1 MFDLKGRNLLYRIV
15 MFRLRGA
22 TYSLLFPEV
31 SMPFGRGESRD
42 GAIFGVVIVIQTMP
56 EFMRGE
62 ITDRQIYS
70 GFTVLTDSLRIRN
83 IPASDSS
90 SGKV

>member
-1 MFDLKGRNLLYRIV
+1 MFDLKGRDLLYRIV
-15 MFRLRGA
+15 TFRLRGA

-31 SMPFGRGESRD
+31 SMPFGPGESRD
-42 GAIFGVVIVIQTMP
+42 GTIFDVAAVIQTMP

-70 GFTVLTDSLRIRN
+70 GSTGLGDSLRIRN
-83 IPASDSS
+83 ISASGSS
-90 SGKV
+90 AGKV